1 MRLFDL
7 HCDTIYECLRLEQQL
22 GANCLA
28 IDLERGCAYDG
39 WVQTFACWIS
49 DDLRGEDAWNDF
61 LRQSAFFEQQL
72 HAQQKLVRYNGQ
84 LVPGKCNAI
93 LSVEGGAV
101 LGGKLERIGELAK
114 RGVKMLTLC
123 WNDKNELASGALAK
137 GGFTEF
143 GRQCIP
149 ELERSGIVVDV
160 SHLNE
165 QGFWELC
172 ELAKEPFIA
181 THSNSAAVHRHPRNL
196 TDDQVG
202 EILSRGGLIGLNFY
216 IKFLSR
222 KRNPDFSVLK
232 WHIDHFLELGCED
245 ILALGSDFDGASM
258 PDFLHGIERIANLYQ
273 SMVEYYGQKL
283 ADKILFENAN
293 RFFEHRM
300 GKTGPC
306 GEE

>member
-7 HCDTIYECLRLEQQL
+7 HCDTIYECLRLDQQL
-22 GANCLA
+22 GVNRLA

-61 LRQSAFFEQQL
+61 LRQQAFFRRQLDTQQNM
-72 HAQQKLVRYNGQ
+72 VRYSGA

-101 LGGKLERIGELAK
+101 LGGKLERIGELAE

-123 WNDKNELASGALAK
+123 WNDKNEIASGALAK
-137 GGFTEF
+137 GGFTPF
-143 GRQCIP
+143 GRQCVP
-149 ELERSGIVVDV
+149 ELERQGIVIDV

-172 ELAKEPFIA
+172 GLAKEPFIA

-196 TDDQVG
+196 TDDQIK
-202 EILSRGGLIGLNFY
+202 EILKRGGLIGLNFY
-216 IKFLSR
+216 IKFLS
-222 KRNPDFSVLK
+222 KKKNPDFSVLK
-232 WHIDHFLELGCED
+232 RHIDHFLALGCED
-245 ILALGSDFDGASM
+245 VLALGSDFDGASM
-258 PDFLHGIERIANLYQ
+258 PDFLYGIERIANLHQ
-273 SMVEYYGQKL
+273 SMVECYGQKI
-283 ADKILFENAN
+283 ADKITFENAD
-293 RFFEHRM
+293 RFFKDRM
-300 GKTGPC
+300 GVNAALR
-306 GEE
+306 